1 MGVITVKLPDIGE
14 GIHEGE
20 IVKWLVRPGD
30 AVEEDAPLVEVQTD
44 KAVTEIPSPV
54 AGTVQALL
62 ADEGAVVAVG
72 TPLVRIA
79 VPGAGEPEER
89 SADEGGAEVR
99 GTIAPEEA
107 APAPERGPAGRD
119 GRPEAG
125 RAEEASDDGAA
136 AAPPSPGAAAA
147 VRAMPS
153 VRRLAR
159 ERGVDLRT
167 LKGSGPGGRITR
179 EDVLRAA
186 KAKDRA
192 VEQASTEKAPEREAA
207 PEPAAAAPAAVA
219 PREAPARVD
228 ETAPP
233 GTPDAALTAGEER
246 VPLRGVR
253 RVIAEAMVRAKRSA
267 PHVTLMDE
275 ADAGALVSLRRALLP
290 EAEARGIKLTY
301 LPFVVKAVVAAL
313 KAYPEVN
320 AYLDEARQ
328 EIVKKRVYHI
338 GIAVDAPQGLVVP
351 VVFDAD
357 RKNGWEI
364 AREIQ
369 DLAARAREGR
379 LKPQEL
385 RGSTFS
391 ISNLGAVGGGHF
403 TPILNPPEAAI
414 LGLGRVAEKPV
425 VRSGLVQVGQVLDL
439 SLSFDH
445 RVLDGATAQRFLNH
459 LKRLLENPQALFM
472 EG

>member
-1 MGVITVKLPDIGE
+1 MAVITVKLPDIGE

-20 IVKWLVRPGD
+20 IVQWLVRPGD
-30 AVEEDAPLVEVQTD
+30 VVEEDAPLVEVQTD

-62 ADEGAVVAVG
+62 ADEGAIVAVG

-99 GTIAPEEA
+99 ETIAPEEA
-107 APAPERGPAGRD
+107 APAPERGPAGGA

-125 RAEEASDDGAA
+125 RAKEAPDDGAA
-136 AAPPSPGAAAA
+136 AAPPSPGAAAT

-186 KAKDRA
+186 KAQDRA
-192 VEQASTEKAPEREAA
+192 VEQTSAEKAPEREAA
-207 PEPAAAAPAAVA
+207 PEPAAAASAAVA
-219 PREAPARVD
+219 PREAPAWVD
-228 ETAPP
+228 ETAP
-233 GTPDAALTAGEER
+233 GAPDTALTAGEER

-267 PHVTLMDE
+267 PHVTLLDE
-275 ADAGALVSLRRALLP
+275 AEVGALVSLRRALLP

-301 LPFVVKAVVAAL
+301 LPFIVKAVVAAL

-369 DLAARAREGR
+369 NLASRAREGR

-425 VRSGLVQVGQVLDL
+425 VRNGLVQVGQMLDL

-459 LKRLLENPQALFM
+459 VKRLLENPQVLFM

>member
-1 MGVITVKLPDIGE
+1 AT
-14 GIHEGE
+14 
-20 IVKWLVRPGD
+20 
-30 AVEEDAPLVEVQTD
+30 
-44 KAVTEIPSPV
+44 
-54 AGTVQALL
+54 
-62 ADEGAVVAVG
+62 
-72 TPLVRIA
+72 
-79 VPGAGEPEER
+79 
-89 SADEGGAEVR
+89 
-99 GTIAPEEA
+99 
-107 APAPERGPAGRD
+107 
-119 GRPEAG
+119 
-125 RAEEASDDGAA
+125 
-136 AAPPSPGAAAA
+136 

-186 KAKDRA
+186 KAQDRA
-192 VEQASTEKAPEREAA
+192 VEQTSAEKAPEREAA
-207 PEPAAAAPAAVA
+207 PEPAAAASAAVA
-219 PREAPARVD
+219 PREAPAWVD
-228 ETAPP
+228 ETAP
-233 GTPDAALTAGEER
+233 GAPDTALTAGEER

-267 PHVTLMDE
+267 PHVTLLDE
-275 ADAGALVSLRRALLP
+275 AEVGALVSLRRALLP

-301 LPFVVKAVVAAL
+301 LPFIVKAVVAAL

-369 DLAARAREGR
+369 NLASRAREGR

-425 VRSGLVQVGQVLDL
+425 VRNGLVQVGQMLDL

-459 LKRLLENPQALFM
+459 VKRLLENPQVLFM